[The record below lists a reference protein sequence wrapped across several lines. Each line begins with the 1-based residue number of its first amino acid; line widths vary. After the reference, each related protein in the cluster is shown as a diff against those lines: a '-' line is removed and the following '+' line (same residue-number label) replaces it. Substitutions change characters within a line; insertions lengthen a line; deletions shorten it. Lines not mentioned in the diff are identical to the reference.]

1 MENHNEKKKIIEGL
15 LFAWGEPLKIK
26 DISEILEVTSAE
38 IMQLLEEMM
47 EDFEENRGLKIIKIG
62 NTYQLTTK
70 EEHYHWLK
78 ELSLQHERTRLS
90 NAAIETLSIIAYKQ
104 PVTRSEIEAIRG
116 VKSDKVL
123 DSLLNRYLI
132 EEVGRLDQPGKP
144 IIYGTTNEFLKFFS
158 IESLNE
164 LPEIEEKEDIN
175 TEN

>member
-1 MENHNEKKKIIEGL
+1 MNKEEIKNIIESL

-26 DISEILEVTSAE
+26 DMSEILGLSSAE
-38 IMQLLEEMM
+38 LMQIVEEMM
-47 EDFEENRGLKIIKIG
+47 AEFELERGLKIIKIG

-70 EEHYHWLK
+70 EEHYEWLTK
-78 ELSLQHERTRLS
+78 LSLQHEKTRLS

-104 PVTRSEIEAIRG
+104 PITRGEIEAIRG

-123 DSLLNRYLI
+123 DSLLTRHLI

-158 IESLNE
+158 IETLNE
-164 LPEIEEKEDIN
+164 LPEIEEDLAEEKKE
-175 TEN
+175 